1 MKKHKFTWIDGLV
14 IAVAVL
20 LIAGTCVKFL
30 LVDKTDVTRQ
40 TVPITYQIQIQGV
53 RQFTVDA
60 LQVGDTV
67 YEKEGKGAVGVIE
80 NVTVEPGHSAA
91 PYPDGT
97 ARDVTME
104 DRYDVTVT
112 ISADAV
118 LDGSVYRVGV
128 YGIRVGHEGEYFT
141 KYSIWHGTVSA
152 IFGADS

>member
-30 LVDKTDVTRQ
+30 VADKTVVTRE

-53 RQFTVDA
+53 RQFTIDA

-80 NVTVEPGHSAA
+80 NVAVAPGQSAA

-97 ARDVTME
+97 ARNVETE
-104 DRYDVTVT
+104 DRYNVTLT
-112 ISADAV
+112 LSADAV
-118 LDGSVYRVGV
+118 LDGGIYRVGV
-128 YGIRVGHEGEYFT
+128 YGIRVGHETEYFT
-141 KYSIWHGTVSA
+141 KYSVWHGTVSA
-152 IFGADS
+152 MLGADS

>member
-14 IAVAVL
+14 IAVVVL

-30 LVDKTDVTRQ
+30 VADKTVVTRE
-40 TVPITYQIQIQGV
+40 TIPITYQIKIQGV
-53 RQFTVDA
+53 RQFTIDA

-80 NVTVEPGHSAA
+80 NITVEPGQSTA

-97 ARDVTME
+97 ARSVETE
-104 DRYDVTVT
+104 ERYDVTVT
-112 ISADAV
+112 LSADAV

-128 YGIRVGHEGEYFT
+128 YGICVGRETEYFT

-152 IFGADS
+152 ILGADS